1 MTNLKIDAA
10 DFNKDFMLEV
20 AKGNVVG
27 HSHINKFGHNPTA
40 DAGDDIWGGDG
51 AYPFFP
57 TAAVSVDIIS
67 TSTDDDDGG
76 TGAIQVMVQGLDAS
90 WEEQSE
96 TVTLNGTGA
105 VELSNDYVRL
115 FRAFVLEAGTGN
127 TNAGVITVY
136 ARGTGSGVTAGDVG
150 IYIGAGGGQTQHAI
164 YTVPADKTA
173 YFIKGYV
180 ALATGSTTA
189 KDGVFRWLMRLNTTG
204 VNGAWLVQGEVGLVN
219 LGQGS
224 WQYAYG
230 VPAGPIPGKTDIR
243 IEMTSA
249 AAQFDTVGGFDL
261 VLVDD

>member
-76 TGAIQVMVQGLDAS
+76 TGAIQVTVQGLDAS

-127 TNAGVITVY
+127 TNAGVITAY
-136 ARGTGSGVTAGDVG
+136 ARATGDGVTAGDIG
-150 IYIGAGGGQTQHAI
+150 IHIVASGGQTQHAV
-164 YTVPADKTA
+164 YTVPAGKKA

-180 ALATGSTTA
+180 ALATGATTA

-219 LGQGS
+219 LGMGN

-230 VPAGPIPGKTDIR
+230 IPAGPIPGKTDIR